1 MCTAYEK
8 IYIYQVDII
17 CLVFMNKMMK
27 AKYKPEVWD
36 RCKYIT
42 AIWWKT
48 SASARG
54 VKGSNQCV

>member
-1 MCTAYEK
+1 
-8 IYIYQVDII
+8 
-17 CLVFMNKMMK
+17 MNKMMK